1 MPTTKSQAIA
11 EEATEEADALDAQA
25 QPRSAY
31 ARILAWLR
39 ATPKV
44 PLPFLGLGVYRA
56 WLNVLFDSDLIDG
69 FGGLFVSQNAFDILM
84 VATLLVCVAAAR
96 RLTPMSSQRWAA
108 PTCLFL
114 LVVSTLC
121 GYAAWWWPSLA
132 TPSLWACTV
141 LGGLGTA
148 LVILL
153 WSEAYGRLSPVRIC
167 LYYSISLVV
176 GAALGW
182 VYGGIDLSRLPVM
195 TCALPIVSL
204 ACLRSCYTRN
214 LVTPPGMGEWASFS
228 FPWKP
233 IVVVSIY
240 SFSYGLMQSTIFEVS
255 RSNES
260 VGTIACALLVAA
272 VIALASRRV
281 DFGPIYGTL
290 LPFMAAVF
298 LILAAACDWDS
309 WTRNFFANWG
319 YTASQIFIMTMIGSL
334 CYRWGASAV
343 WLFGIERS
351 VRQVAMM
358 AGRCVETFMAAA
370 GLAAAPLVIVAVMA
384 ATLVALRES
393 RLDSSWGVELSDTQ
407 PQPERSRAVEE
418 RHSLARACTELS
430 RARNLSQREG
440 EVLLLLAQHKT
451 ARDIEAELCVANGT
465 AKAHIRHVYQKLD
478 IHTREELFTLVEE
491 AQAQTRQGTC

>member
-1 MPTTKSQAIA
+1 MPAFENS
-11 EEATEEADALDAQA
+11 DALDAEDA
-25 QPRSAY
+25 SPSIEPPAPKGGLC
-31 ARILAWLR
+31 AHLCAWL
-39 ATPKV
+39 AAIPHI

-56 WLNVLFDSDLIDG
+56 WLNVLFDRDLIED
-69 FGGLFVSQNAFDILM
+69 FGGLFVSQDAFDIVM
-84 VATLLVCVAAAR
+84 VAALLMCVALSHRLTQLCSHSWASPACLSLLVA
-96 RLTPMSSQRWAA
+96 
-108 PTCLFL
+108 
-114 LVVSTLC
+114 STLC
-121 GYAAWWWPSLA
+121 GYAAWWWPNIGA
-132 TPSLWACTV
+132 VSLWACTC

-167 LYYSISLVV
+167 LYYSASLIV

-182 VYGGIDLSRLPVM
+182 VYDGIDLSRLPVM

-204 ACLRSCYTRN
+204 MCLRSCYARR
-214 LVTPPGMGEWASFS
+214 LVTPPNAGEWASFS

-233 IVVVSIY
+233 VLVVAIY
-240 SFSYGLMQSTIFEVS
+240 SFSYGLMQSSIFEVS

-260 VGTIACALLVAA
+260 AGTIACALFVAA
-272 VIALASRRV
+272 AIAFVSRRV
-281 DFGPIYGTL
+281 DFGPIYGTM
-290 LPFMAAVF
+290 LPFMSAVF
-298 LILAAACDWDS
+298 LILAATCDWDD

-358 AGRCVETFMAAA
+358 AGRSAEGLMTAA
-370 GLAAAPLVIVAVMA
+370 GLATAPLVIVAVMA

-393 RLDSSWGVELSDTQ
+393 RLDSSWGVELSSTQ

-418 RHSLARACTELS
+418 RHSLARACAELS
-430 RARNLSQREG
+430 RSHNLSQREG

-478 IHTREELFTLVEE
+478 IHTREELFELVDRSHPD
-491 AQAQTRQGTC
+491 AQRNA